1 VFQSLIGELKT
12 GDLDVDTNLNVDGFQ
27 SLIGELKT
35 EIDDKVIRYET
46 FLFQSLIGELKTPYA
61 TVASSGIEPFQSLI
75 GELKTHKLFK
85 KYIFFFWGVKNFY
98 KFSRFF

>member
-1 VFQSLIGELKT
+1 MFQSLIGELKT

-46 FLFQSLIGELKTPYA
+46 FLFQSLIGELKT
-61 TVASSGIEPFQSLI
+61 
-75 GELKTHKLFK
+75 HKLFK